1 MGRRGEYGGTFLRD
15 KTDKVGG
22 GEGKTNVFRIRLG
35 KMNIILSAV
44 KVTERVLAGELVK
57 GRRPV
62 PIRGESQWSR
72 GALEGDRDRLAYPLP

>member
-44 KVTERVLAGELVK
+44 KVTERILAG
-57 GRRPV
+57 
-62 PIRGESQWSR
+62 
-72 GALEGDRDRLAYPLP
+72 D